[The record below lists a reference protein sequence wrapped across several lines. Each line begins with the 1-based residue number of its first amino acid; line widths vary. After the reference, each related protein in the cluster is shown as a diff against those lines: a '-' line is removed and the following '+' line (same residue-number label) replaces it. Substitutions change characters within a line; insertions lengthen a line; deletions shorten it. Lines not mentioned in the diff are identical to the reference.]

1 MTPAGASAGGIGLRL
16 VDVPLTAQGDP
27 RARLYVVDHL
37 APGTVVQRR
46 VEVSS
51 TAGSTTHVGLYA
63 AAATIANGAF
73 LGAAG
78 HTVNDLSTWT
88 SVSPDA
94 SDLPAGGRVTAV
106 VTLSVPRDAAP
117 GERYGVVWAEARS
130 VARGGVTQVSR
141 VGIRLYVS
149 VGPGGLPA
157 PDFAIDSLTAER
169 SADGRPTVVA
179 TVRNTGRRALDMA
192 GTLRLSAGPGG
203 LGAGP
208 FPANLGTTLA
218 IGGTE
223 PVTIG
228 LDPRLP
234 AGPWHA
240 EITLRSGLVEHVAR
254 ATVTFPDAGAAAPV
268 RVRPDRR
275 RRVPAVAVLLL
286 GAVAVLVALERKR
299 RRARR

>member
-1 MTPAGASAGGIGLRL
+1 VTPAGASPGGIGLRL
-16 VDVPLTAQGDP
+16 VDVPLTAQSDP
-27 RARLYVVDHL
+27 RARLYIVDHL
-37 APGTVVQRR
+37 APGTAVQRR

-63 AAATIANGAF
+63 AAATLAKGTF

-78 HTVNDLSTWT
+78 HTANDLSTWT

-94 SDLPAGGRVTAV
+94 SDLPADGRVTAV
-106 VTLSVPRDAAP
+106 VTLSVPRDATP

-130 VARGGVTQVSR
+130 VERGGVTQVSR

-149 VGPGGLPA
+149 VGTGGLPA
-157 PDFAIDSLTAER
+157 PGFAIDSLTAER
-169 SADGRPTVVA
+169 SAAGRPTIVA
-179 TVRNTGRRALDMA
+179 TVRNTGRRALDMT

-203 LGAGP
+203 LSAGP

-218 IGGTE
+218 VGDTE

-234 AGPWHA
+234 AGPWNA

-254 ATVTFPDAGAAAPV
+254 ATVTFPDTGAAAPV
-268 RVRPDRR
+268 STRPDRR
-275 RRVPAVAVLLL
+275 GRVPAVAVLLL
-286 GAVAVLVALERKR
+286 GAVAVLVTLQRKR
-299 RRARR
+299 LRARR